1 MKSPALPLMAATWLG
16 MASVCAVAAEPGYL
30 QLKEEVEAEWK
41 GRAKLLELE
50 IETAAPVPMDGKAG
64 AFGYGALTDGANNVL
79 VLTSHLPI
87 DDSKHE
93 QAPSGFH
100 THVLDLKA
108 PTPDCAGASFEVDL
122 PSSAKNAGFDANYS
136 WSIKGNKIEVDKVPA
151 ADLGDAGVENIVSFT
166 IKPILDAQQQPTHL
180 CVTVVDKI

>member
-1 MKSPALPLMAATWLG
+1 
-16 MASVCAVAAEPGYL
+16 MASVNMLKILVIGATSAIATACARLWVIQGATFFLVGRTAKKLGQVADDL
-30 QLKEEVEAEWK
+30 
-41 GRAKLLELE
+41 
-50 IETAAPVPMDGKAG
+50 TARG
-64 AFGYGALTDGANNVL
+64 AIV
-79 VLTSHLPI
+79 
-87 DDSKHE
+87 
-93 QAPSGFH
+93 H

-122 PSSAKNAGFDANYS
+122 PSSAKNTGFDANYP